1 MICPSCG
8 WLRWALLD
16 HDRHMPNRVPVPR
29 RVAVLG
35 GNRLPFA
42 RSNSV
47 YADASNQD
55 MLTATLDGLA
65 APLRTRG

>member
-1 MICPSCG
+1 
-8 WLRWALLD
+8 
-16 HDRHMPNRVPVPR
+16 MPNRVPVPR

-35 GNRLPFA
+35 GTRLPFA

-65 APLRTRG
+65 APIRTRG